1 MLRLGGQ
8 GGSVHFAVD
17 VIASGTTVDE
27 GTVEFSIDGRRV
39 ASASV
44 AGGRAEI
51 RVSGVGSGSHRASA
65 RFLGTS
71 RFGESV
77 AESAFSR

>member
-1 MLRLGGQ
+1 M
-8 GGSVHFAVD
+8 HFVVD
-17 VIASGTTVDE
+17 IIASATTVDE
-27 GTVEFSIDGRRV
+27 GTVEFSIDGRQV
-39 ASASV
+39 SSASV
-44 AGGRAEI
+44 TAGRAET
-51 RVSGVGSGSHRASA
+51 RVSGVSAGAHRASA